1 MRSKKHKII
10 IVRAVIAVCLILII
24 IFVHTRFETH
34 KPGEPLEHKEF
45 LEGWEVTYGDKGS
58 VDVSEVWY
66 NLEALLDYFRVFFNR
81 GSYGEEE
88 VYLNEETDF
97 TIWINQEGT
106 ELYATIPA
114 AESDRIVVAE
124 IGSAGYK
131 DYPGVWAVFDYRVI
145 DASEYAEFEERHER
159 YEVSNPVPLEA
170 IPKSRWHEP
179 GEPLE
184 HKDYVTI
191 WELTYGAP
199 GFSDHYEIENEM
211 LSFRQLFNA
220 GYYGNEERKIQL
232 DEEMYFT
239 IWTNKDG
246 TGMYATIPTKE
257 TDGIMVLQL
266 DDAGYEDYPGIWAV
280 FDYWLVEASDYLEFK
295 RQHKII
301 LELHIWAID
310 EGRVA

>member
-1 MRSKKHKII
+1 M
-10 IVRAVIAVCLILII
+10 
-24 IFVHTRFETH
+24 
-34 KPGEPLEHKEF
+34 
-45 LEGWEVTYGDKGS
+45 
-58 VDVSEVWY
+58 
-66 NLEALLDYFRVFFNR
+66 
-81 GSYGEEE
+81 
-88 VYLNEETDF
+88 
-97 TIWINQEGT
+97 
-106 ELYATIPA
+106 
-114 AESDRIVVAE
+114 
-124 IGSAGYK
+124 
-131 DYPGVWAVFDYRVI
+131 
-145 DASEYAEFEERHER
+145 
-159 YEVSNPVPLEA
+159 
-170 IPKSRWHEP
+170 
-179 GEPLE
+179 
-184 HKDYVTI
+184 TI
-191 WELTYGAP
+191 WELTYGDP
-199 GFSDHYEIENEM
+199 GFSDHYEIENE
-211 LSFRQLFNA
+211 LPSFRELFNA